1 MSHSQFHGTESFIL
15 RHAWLS
21 LWDKHMTTGRIN
33 QVTKPSS
40 GTGTQAPVPP
50 RRGRKGPGLDV
61 LWSPRRKA
69 FSSWPPSECKLTRRR
84 RSRKNKV
91 SGPALR
97 RGGTS
102 RKAVPHA
109 RQLLP
114 SPRAGKRCNL
124 RQRRRDRDRVR
135 ASCKGGSRSSRRSAS
150 ELRPWAGPWQLPPLE
165 AAAPQPGG
173 LAKSVS
179 RRERRWNP
187 ETAALLRQQ
196 HTPTPHS
203 SQSCCVLQ
211 RRFLAENF
219 PVLRVHCGLCACAC
233 SGAAKFFKYFIFA
246 RYFGCSP
253 QLGPGMQARL
263 GYHKTTILAR
273 ADETA
278 WKAKIFVQGSLQVKQ
293 LFHLCKWFAH

>member
-1 MSHSQFHGTESFIL
+1 
-15 RHAWLS
+15 
-21 LWDKHMTTGRIN
+21 MTG
-33 QVTKPSS
+33 
-40 GTGTQAPVPP
+40 
-50 RRGRKGPGLDV
+50 
-61 LWSPRRKA
+61 
-69 FSSWPPSECKLTRRR
+69 
-84 RSRKNKV
+84 
-91 SGPALR
+91 
-97 RGGTS
+97 
-102 RKAVPHA
+102 
-109 RQLLP
+109 
-114 SPRAGKRCNL
+114 
-124 RQRRRDRDRVR
+124 
-135 ASCKGGSRSSRRSAS
+135 
-150 ELRPWAGPWQLPPLE
+150 LPPLVRRQ
-165 AAAPQPGG
+165 AVRTPQAVRPGQSVLL
-173 LAKSVS
+173 LAVKAM
-179 RRERRWNP
+179 NP

-196 HTPTPHS
+196 HTPPPHS